1 MAEKLLEAA
10 VLKRAHCGRNSMK
23 VALHSHGGLFASWKG
38 ESCRRSSVQAVLNV
52 LGGLLVSWRDGESS
66 GWKSYAATPFQDAL
80 GMAVLSF
87 VREGQ
92 AEKKF
97 FPCPVAEEEDVVLH
111 FVERKLT
118 RTK

>member
-1 MAEKLLEAA
+1 
-10 VLKRAHCGRNSMK
+10 MK
-23 VALHSHGGLFASWKG
+23 VALHSHGGLLASWKG

-52 LGGLLVSWRDGESS
+52 LG

-97 FPCPVAEEEDVVLH
+97 FPCRVAEEEDVVLH
-111 FVERKLT
+111 FIERKLA

>member
-1 MAEKLLEAA
+1 
-10 VLKRAHCGRNSMK
+10 MK
-23 VALHSHGGLFASWKG
+23 VALHSHGDLLASWRG
-38 ESCRRSSVQAVLNV
+38 EKCRRSSVKAVLNV

-97 FPCPVAEEEDVVLH
+97 LPCPVAEEEDVALYV
-111 FVERKLT
+111 FERKLMT
-118 RTK
+118 TN